1 MSALPLKANIAQR
14 GLMLSANSGHHYFIG
29 VLAVFNRIRGIAANK
44 NPKQERNTLAGVS
57 FAFAHG
63 PGQQLRYALRN
74 TWPGDRSLKQREKA
88 ETVPSR
94 RRP

>member
-44 NPKQERNTLAGVS
+44 NPKQERNTLARGVLRIRS
-57 FAFAHG
+57 RT
-63 PGQQLRYALRN
+63 RYAILG
-74 TWPGDRSLKQREKA
+74 P
-88 ETVPSR
+88 ETVH
-94 RRP
+94 